1 MTSTSTAS
9 RPTKADQLRALTPPV
24 QVHRAG
30 RRAEL
35 ITLRP
40 NGKYGARRARTHEE
54 REIVSLLQRVRA
66 IVADPGFWE
75 SATHFPGNTQPAVR
89 GPGCPPDHPTWVM
102 FLIGCLAT
110 QVGSQRAAIALVNDA
125 GYWPYLSDYANHHR
139 PVMFLPAGTKR
150 PARHH
155 FSHFLKKW
163 ESDKWRK
170 IRTRVERAGREYALE
185 QAKRLGHFDP
195 NQPLEYNRVRPE
207 QWVTLDGTVYRS
219 PSNRIDTGRC
229 DPASGWHS
237 KGGAPDGTAY
247 GTKYSIV
254 ETLSDE
260 YNGQLLLAFGHVTP
274 RPGKTQGDEAAASE
288 QLLNQLKEEAPGLR
302 GAVSDSAFRGPH
314 IRRLTRR
321 GILILNHPVAA
332 KNPNRLAGGRYAD
345 GRVERTHKIRTVTHK
360 GAHGYECRH
369 TIHLHGS
376 NPCQE
381 VPDAT
386 GETILKPLVAV
397 GYDHRDLK
405 NGHVFYLK
413 VAIECRRG
421 NFTELIRLDKAGT
434 IDIAHDARA
443 DLARFYPVGS
453 PQFDLLYGRRNTSES
468 FHAKM
473 KRTMPRIP
481 AYGRTRQD
489 LFMLSYQVANNA
501 IALAF
506 HARRAGEHNALD
518 DTR

>member
-1 MTSTSTAS
+1 MSTPTLTAA
-9 RPTKADQLRALTPPV
+9 PAVQLRAITPPV
-24 QVHRAG
+24 KVQRAG

-54 REIVSLLQRVRA
+54 REVVSLIQRVRS
-66 IVADPGFWE
+66 ILADPGFWE
-75 SATHFPGNTQPAVR
+75 TATHLPGNTRTVLRASGRPA
-89 GPGCPPDHPTWVM
+89 DHPTWVM
-102 FLIGCLAT
+102 FLIAALAT
-110 QVGSQRAAIALVNDA
+110 PAGSQRAAIALVADP
-125 GYWPYLSDYANHHR
+125 GFWRYVRDVANHHR
-139 PVMFLPAGTKR
+139 PVMFIPAGDKP

-155 FSHFLKKW
+155 FSHFLRKW
-163 ESDKWRK
+163 ESPAWREV
-170 IRTRVERAGREYALE
+170 RTQVIRAGRTYALE
-185 QAKRLGHFDP
+185 QAKRLGHFNP
-195 NQPLEYNRVRPE
+195 NDPLEYNRVRPE
-207 QWVTLDGTVYRS
+207 QWVTLDGTVYQS
-219 PSNRIDTGRC
+219 PSNRVDAGRC

-254 ETLSDE
+254 ETLSDD
-260 YNGQLLLAFGHVTP
+260 YYGQLLLSFGHVTP

-288 QLLNQLKEEAPGLR
+288 RLLNQLKKAAPGLR

-332 KNPNRLAGGRYAD
+332 KNPNRLEGGRYAD
-345 GRVERTHKIRTVTHK
+345 GRVERTHKIRTATHK

-369 TIHLHGS
+369 TIYLHGS
-376 NPCQE
+376 NPCVE
-381 VPDAT
+381 AFDENGDTTLV
-386 GETILKPLVAV
+386 PLVPV
-397 GYDHRDLK
+397 GYDHRQTK
-405 NGHVFYLK
+405 SGHVFYLK
-413 VAIECRRG
+413 VAVECRRG
-421 NFTELIRLDKAGT
+421 NFTELIRLDQAGT
-434 IDIAHDARA
+434 SDVAHAARA
-443 DLARFYPVGS
+443 DLARFYPVGT

-481 AYGRTRQD
+481 AYGRLRQD
-489 LFMLSYQVANNA
+489 LFMLGYQVANNA

-506 HARRAGEHNALD
+506 HAQRAGQPNALD